1 MPKVTGCVLIIR
13 DDFNNVLTLQKKMK
27 RGERES
33 FIILNQKLKGKETEE
48 KCVNKCVKD
57 SLKSIIFDLHKT
69 GEYKINDEEVV
80 ALYVGLLKE
89 RIVLD
94 KAYIDYRWIGKRN
107 IEDLNFEELHK
118 NILVEYFS

>member
-1 MPKVTGCVLIIR
+1 MPKVIGCVLIIR

-27 RGERES
+27 RGEKES

-57 SLKSIIFDLHKT
+57 CLKSIIFDLHKT
-69 GEYKINDEEVV
+69 KEYPINDEEAV

-107 IEDLNFEELHK
+107 IEDLNLEELHK
-118 NILVEYFS
+118 NILIEYFS

>member
-1 MPKVTGCVLIIR
+1 MPKVIGCVLIIR
-13 DDFNNVLTLQKKMK
+13 DDFNNVLTLQKKTK

-33 FIILNQKLKGKETEE
+33 FIILNKKLKEKESEE
-48 KCVNKCVKD
+48 KCVSKCVKD
-57 SLKSIIFDLHKT
+57 CLKSIIFDLHKT
-69 GEYKINDEEVV
+69 KEYRINDEEAV
-80 ALYVGLLKE
+80 ALYVGLVKE
-89 RIVLD
+89 KIVLD